1 MVLLL
6 LIMLALLLWLIQKEL
21 EQQGQEKEA
30 VGTSCPACQAIVAT
44 DWLVC
49 PHCRQRLKESCPV
62 CHEKKLVKQKICPF
76 CGASPRSATA
86 ELPPT
91 QCEAPREQPLQNS

>member
-6 LIMLALLLWLIQKEL
+6 LIILALLLWLIQKEL
-21 EQQGQEKEA
+21 EQQGQETEA
-30 VGTSCPACQAIVAT
+30 VGTSCPNCQAIVAT

-49 PHCRQRLKESCPV
+49 PHCRQRLKESCPA

-76 CGASPRSATA
+76 CGASPRSNTA
-86 ELPPT
+86 GRPPA
-91 QCEAPREQPLQNS
+91 QCEAPREQPLENR